1 MAAPDNNDN
10 IINYA
15 GDFRIKTCNIISYR
29 KAPNAEKAFRMNVL
43 PQLVNISFVEDL
55 TSPVITGEID
65 LIDTNDIRTVLP
77 MTGME
82 RLELHM
88 FTPGQPEIDY
98 REDKNDTLYIYKSDR
113 IRNTS
118 GTGRQQLY
126 RLYFTSREAYR
137 NNTIRISKAFKGP
150 IETAVNE
157 IVKSE
162 KYLDSRKP
170 FYAEP
175 TATNTKYVIPN
186 LKPLN
191 TIKFLSNNAI
201 SGKYKN
207 AGYLFYETT
216 EGFNFRSFES
226 LFASGGHT
234 ARPVTELYGLQPAK
248 VREDGEQDVI
258 KDLRT
263 VQRYA
268 FVDAVNILEQM
279 NGGLF
284 ANRLVTHD
292 IYEKRIETHDFDYHE
307 SFGDYFHTEH
317 DGEGGKSFTKWLH
330 PFTWLDNTRKTLG
343 DLPMQKLMNYVQTK
357 KTHND
362 YEFVPYKDTVPQKT
376 SQRQQMSNFHLTM
389 TVPGQTRMNAGQLIS
404 FALPYQKTV
413 AHDEVQE
420 LNPYYSGRYLI
431 LQLKHNFDIINQKHS
446 MNLRC
451 VKDAVSSD
459 LPIETDEIITLTEKT
474 DTVSVYDIDER
485 G

>member
-1 MAAPDNNDN
+1 ML
-10 IINYA
+10 Y
-15 GDFRIKTCNIISYR
+15 
-29 KAPNAEKAFRMNVL
+29 
-43 PQLVNISFVEDL
+43 
-55 TSPVITGEID
+55 ID
-65 LIDTNDIRTVLP
+65 LYPFHN
-77 MTGME
+77 
-82 RLELHM
+82 LE
-88 FTPGQPEIDY
+88 TWKG
-98 REDKNDTLYIYKSDR
+98 
-113 IRNTS
+113 
-118 GTGRQQLY
+118 
-126 RLYFTSREAYR
+126 SREAYR
-137 NNTIRISKAFKGP
+137 NNTIRISKAFTGP

-234 ARPVTELYGLQPAK
+234 ARTVTELYGLQPAK

-317 DGEGGKSFTKWLH
+317 DGEGGKSFTKWSV
-330 PFTWLDNTRKTLG
+330 FTNQSKAYQSSLNG
-343 DLPMQKLMNYVQTK
+343 FQFN
-357 KTHND
+357 
-362 YEFVPYKDTVPQKT
+362 
-376 SQRQQMSNFHLTM
+376 
-389 TVPGQTRMNAGQLIS
+389 GIS
-404 FALPYQKTV
+404 
-413 AHDEVQE
+413 
-420 LNPYYSGRYLI
+420 
-431 LQLKHNFDIINQKHS
+431 
-446 MNLRC
+446 
-451 VKDAVSSD
+451 
-459 LPIETDEIITLTEKT
+459 
-474 DTVSVYDIDER
+474 
-485 G
+485 